1 MKNGLADNKI
11 QELYLQSLFHEKNED
26 CVLLDRNKFSQLCAD
41 NFLKIAASPNISYIS
56 ITDSGLYDIEDII
69 TTRFLQSSLEHQFI
83 RDYNNGI
90 LDDDLYCTLEIDKE
104 SLNKFYEEL
113 DNIFKKEPIS
123 IPFVHKEEEDPIP
136 IYGFY
141 LSRNRINNSYFVPFK
156 NLETLF
162 NNIKINV
169 KIPVKD
175 QEHIKIE
182 TLNPDDLNLTV
193 QNCICTDYYILLKF
207 ILEKDIQKE
216 IDNTEIESLE
226 IE

>member
-41 NFLKIAASPNISYIS
+41 NFLKIVASPNISYIR

-69 TTRFLQSSLEHQFI
+69 TTQFLQSSLEHQFI
-83 RDYNNGI
+83 RDYNDGI
-90 LDDDLYCTLEIDKE
+90 LDDDLYCILETDKE
-104 SLNKFYEEL
+104 SLNKFYKEL
-113 DNIFKKEPIS
+113 DSIFKKEPIT
-123 IPFVHKEEEDPIP
+123 IPFVDKEDDCIP

-141 LSRNRINNSYFVPFK
+141 LPRNKINNSHFVSFK
-156 NLETLF
+156 SLETLF

-193 QNCICTDYYILLKF
+193 QNCICTDYFKLLKF
-207 ILEKDIQKE
+207 ILEKDEQKE
-216 IDNTEIESLE
+216 IDDTEIESLE

>member
-123 IPFVHKEEEDPIP
+123 IPFVNKEEDPIP

-141 LSRNRINNSYFVPFK
+141 LPRNKINNSHFVSFK

-207 ILEKDIQKE
+207 ILEKDEQKE

>member
-11 QELYLQSLFHEKNED
+11 QELYLQSTFHEKNED
-26 CVLLDRNKFSQLCAD
+26 CILLDRSKFSKLCAE
-41 NFLKIAASPNISYIS
+41 NFLKIVASTNITYIK
-56 ITDSGLYDIEDII
+56 ITDSGLYDVEDII
-69 TTRFLQSSLEHQFI
+69 TTQFLQSSLEHQFI

-104 SLNKFYEEL
+104 SLNTFYNEL
-113 DNIFKKEPIS
+113 DNIFKNEPVT
-123 IPFVHKEEEDPIP
+123 IPFINKEHDYIP

-141 LSRNRINNSYFVPFK
+141 LPWNKIDNSHFISFK

-162 NNIKINV
+162 KNIKINI

-175 QEHIKIE
+175 QEHIQIE
-182 TLNPDDLNLTV
+182 ILNPDDLNLTV
-193 QNCICTDYYILLKF
+193 QNCICTNYVELLN
-207 ILEKDIQKE
+207 ILEKESKQKE
-216 IDNTEIESLE
+216 SDKLELESLE

>member
-26 CVLLDRNKFSQLCAD
+26 YVLLDRNKFSQLCAD

-104 SLNKFYEEL
+104 SLNKFYEKL

-123 IPFVHKEEEDPIP
+123 IPFVNKEEDLIP

-141 LSRNRINNSYFVPFK
+141 LPRNKINNSHFVPFK

-207 ILEKDIQKE
+207 ILEKDEQKE

>member
-104 SLNKFYEEL
+104 SLNKFYEKL

-123 IPFVHKEEEDPIP
+123 IPFVNKEEDLIP

-141 LSRNRINNSYFVPFK
+141 LPRNKINNSHFVSFK

-207 ILEKDIQKE
+207 ILEKDEQKE

>member
-123 IPFVHKEEEDPIP
+123 IPFVNKEEDPIP
-136 IYGFY
+136 IYGFC
-141 LSRNRINNSYFVPFK
+141 LPRNKINNSHFVSFK

-207 ILEKDIQKE
+207 ILEKDEQKE